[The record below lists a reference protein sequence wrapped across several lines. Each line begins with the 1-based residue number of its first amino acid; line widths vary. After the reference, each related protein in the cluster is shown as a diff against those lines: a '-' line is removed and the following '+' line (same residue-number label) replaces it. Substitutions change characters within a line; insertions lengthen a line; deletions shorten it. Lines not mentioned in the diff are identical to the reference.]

1 MYIIRVAFTWLCRQV
16 ESEVI
21 VAAQSDI
28 VAYSHVYANCSEG
41 KKQKI
46 KDADSL
52 IMP

>member
-1 MYIIRVAFTWLCRQV
+1 MYIIRVVFEWLCRQV
-16 ESEVI
+16 ESKVI

-41 KKQKI
+41 KQKI
-46 KDADSL
+46 KDADPL